1 MSQTYKPA
9 KDQDRETIHSAGNEV
24 STKSLSSISEAATP
38 HTSAGTISFLDVLP
52 RELRDA
58 VYDYT
63 FEHVVRRKPDTDDD
77 VTFHFHAPV
86 SNLRL
91 VSRQFTAEYDER
103 YKAFSLRNPSL
114 TIVNDSQDCRRNW
127 YLEVPRLATRCT
139 ELKTIRTLFDGRD
152 EHTELAQRDI
162 LQKFLTNFHNTAVLV
177 KRMPRLRRVEMRFNF
192 ESLHHSDYL
201 EELLRLFS
209 RLALFRSW
217 PVEGK
222 YELRYE
228 GLTYPQPDRL
238 LELGVPNIGIL
249 DAPVTL
255 ASWNQASLTELID
268 RRELEQRLRVE
279 AAVLGAWKAK
289 HGCSL
294 WESKRSL
301 RETG

>member
-1 MSQTYKPA
+1 
-9 KDQDRETIHSAGNEV
+9 
-24 STKSLSSISEAATP
+24 
-38 HTSAGTISFLDVLP
+38 
-52 RELRDA
+52 
-58 VYDYT
+58 
-63 FEHVVRRKPDTDDD
+63 
-77 VTFHFHAPV
+77 
-86 SNLRL
+86 
-91 VSRQFTAEYDER
+91 
-103 YKAFSLRNPSL
+103 
-114 TIVNDSQDCRRNW
+114 
-127 YLEVPRLATRCT
+127 
-139 ELKTIRTLFDGRD
+139 
-152 EHTELAQRDI
+152 
-162 LQKFLTNFHNTAVLV
+162 
-177 KRMPRLRRVEMRFNF
+177 MRFNF